1 MLDICL
7 LGNVL
12 YYCLIGNKSALT
24 AKTVGK
30 AYHMIKTE
38 KTGQEKPKDNE
49 KKQPKE
55 STGKN
60 VCIKIN
66 SMLEFAYM
74 YLEMLRNV
82 GIKCDKEFYRRYEN
96 LMEYVYGKIEL
107 PECEILDEYH
117 VYEVT
122 LR

>member
-1 MLDICL
+1 MT
-7 LGNVL
+7 
-12 YYCLIGNKSALT
+12 SET
-24 AKTVGK
+24 MGK
-30 AYHMIKTE
+30 EKTE
-38 KTGQEKPKDNE
+38 KNKTAQSNE
-49 KKQPKE
+49 K
-55 STGKN
+55 STPN

-117 VYEVT
+117 VYEVKLKGT
-122 LR
+122 DCT